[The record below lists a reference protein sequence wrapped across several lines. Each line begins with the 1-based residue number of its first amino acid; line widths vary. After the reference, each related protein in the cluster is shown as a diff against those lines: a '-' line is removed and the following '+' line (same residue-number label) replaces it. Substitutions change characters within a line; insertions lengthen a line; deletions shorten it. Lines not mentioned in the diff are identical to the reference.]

1 MVDVLVE
8 DKVNKMLNRNKV
20 NQIIPSSNSYCQIQ
34 TDNDFIHS
42 EVNCMDSYK
51 ISINVEVEEE
61 DDGNEVY
68 NLIDDIKNLL
78 KERKRNNLYQS
89 VKNIEITRSQNMV
102 VVNQWKEGI
111 ESGKK
116 EGMVYQIPLTS
127 HEDGHTEPFVVK
139 EVGNTREEEVTKSSW
154 GN

>member
-1 MVDVLVE
+1 MKDRL
-8 DKVNKMLNRNKV
+8 LNNYQAKL
-20 NQIIPSSNSYCQIQ
+20 NLSLNCQIQ
-34 TDNDFIHS
+34 NDNELYYKKEF
-42 EVNCMDSYK
+42 MDSNK
-51 ISINVEVEEE
+51 IAIQVEVEEE
-61 DDGNEVY
+61 DDANEVY

-139 EVGNTREEEVTKSSW
+139 EVGNTREEEATKSSW

>member
-1 MVDVLVE
+1 MKARL
-8 DKVNKMLNRNKV
+8 LNNYQAKL
-20 NQIIPSSNSYCQIQ
+20 NLSLNCQIQ
-34 TDNDFIHS
+34 NDNELYYKKEF
-42 EVNCMDSYK
+42 MDSYK
-51 ISINVEVEEE
+51 IAIHVEVEEE

-68 NLIDDIKNLL
+68 NLIDDIKELL
-78 KERKRNNLYQS
+78 KERKGSSLYQS